1 MLKANRARL
10 YRGDVPQAWECAHAS
25 RAIRPSGGGWGAP
38 SKTVPITAERIEPLK
53 VPARNCVK
61 HYNATVSLGLG
72 ARTS

>member
-1 MLKANRARL
+1 MGVRARIAC
-10 YRGDVPQAWECAHAS
+10 YPAQRRRVV
-25 RAIRPSGGGWGAP
+25 WGAP